1 MSDHQPA
8 LKRAVLLVNL
18 GSPDSTA
25 TSDVRKYLR
34 EFLMD
39 ARVLD
44 APYLIRKFIVEV
56 CILPFRPE
64 KSAHAYR
71 KIWWEEGSPLIE
83 ISRRLHTGVQ
93 EQLDMP
99 VELAMRYGN
108 PSIESRI
115 RDLIDQEK
123 DLDEIYLIPL
133 YPHYAMASFE
143 TAVVEVQRALK
154 KLQSAIRLT
163 VHPPFYDASN
173 YIQVLVESA
182 RPYLEQDFDLL
193 LFSYHGMPER
203 HCRKTDPTGNHC
215 LQVDDC
221 CRVPSVAHET
231 CYRHQV
237 FRTTEE
243 FVRAVGIP
251 EEKYAISFQSRLG
264 VDSWL
269 KPSTTEEIIRLAEA
283 GVKKMLVICPAFVSD
298 CLETLEEIGLRERAA
313 FLDAGGESLQLIP
326 CLNDHPDW
334 VKVLA
339 RWCVGDD

>member
-1 MSDHQPA
+1 
-8 LKRAVLLVNL
+8 
-18 GSPDSTA
+18 
-25 TSDVRKYLR
+25 
-34 EFLMD
+34 
-39 ARVLD
+39 
-44 APYLIRKFIVEV
+44 
-56 CILPFRPE
+56 
-64 KSAHAYR
+64 
-71 KIWWEEGSPLIE
+71 
-83 ISRRLHTGVQ
+83 
-93 EQLDMP
+93 MP
-99 VELAMRYGN
+99 VELAMRYGG
-108 PSIESRI
+108 PSIESRLV
-115 RDLIDQEK
+115 DLIHKEK

-133 YPHYAMASFE
+133 YPHYAMASSE

-221 CRVPSVAHET
+221 CFVPSVAHET

-243 FVRAVGIP
+243 FVRTAGIP

-283 GVKKMLVICPAFVSD
+283 GVKNMLVICPAFVSD